1 MIILIF
7 IILKLEV
14 RKQEFQI
21 YIESEWITRVK
32 NSLSDII
39 ILNSNLKK
47 VIKQVQESVALANY
61 KSKRRSNRII
71 PVLTDTVENLEYVLH
86 TFALITS

>member
-1 MIILIF
+1 M
-7 IILKLEV
+7 KLEV